1 MTTKPHTAPLLN
13 CLNSGHSQ
21 NIKLVAVFVCL
32 VLVTGCGQIYRERW
46 PVETRPDIKQVA
58 DEIELEVAAI
68 EGVTYAQVGLGG
80 GGLSVNDVSISVR
93 YASTDPNRLTEIAN
107 QVEAMVAPKLVALR
121 DDGTLTVKV
130 KSDNRDLMPYE
141 SFYPDH
147 GRIGVT
153 WDELAKIHGLKRPNP
168 WRR

>member
-1 MTTKPHTAPLLN
+1 MNLVKNLIAVIAICALL
-13 CLNSGHSQ
+13 L
-21 NIKLVAVFVCL
+21 L
-32 VLVTGCGQIYRERW
+32 TGCGLIYRERW
-46 PVETRPDIKQVA
+46 PEETRPKMGQVT

-68 EGVTYAQVGLGG
+68 EGVTYVQVGLSS
-80 GGLSVNDVSISVR
+80 GGLTINGVSVTAY
-93 YASTDPNRLTEIAN
+93 YASTDPQTLKGVAN
-107 QVEAMVAPKLVALR
+107 QIEAMIAPKLVALR
-121 DDGTLTVKV
+121 DDGSLGVRV

>member
-1 MTTKPHTAPLLN
+1 MNLVKNLIAVIAICALL
-13 CLNSGHSQ
+13 L
-21 NIKLVAVFVCL
+21 L
-32 VLVTGCGQIYRERW
+32 TGCGLIYRERW
-46 PVETRPDIKQVA
+46 PEETRPKMGQVT

>member
-58 DEIELEVAAI
+58 DEIKIEVAAI
-68 EGVTYAQVGLGG
+68 EGVTYVQVGLSS
-80 GGLSVNDVSISVR
+80 GGLTINGVSVTAY
-93 YASTDPNRLTEIAN
+93 YASTDPQTLKGVAN
-107 QVEAMVAPKLVALR
+107 QIEAMIAPKLVALR
-121 DDGTLTVKV
+121 DDGSLGVRV

-141 SFYPDH
+141 SFHPDH
-147 GRIGVT
+147 DRISVT